1 MNLYAYK
8 ICFYFSGYFFK
19 KLEKIVEILFVLSKF
34 EKNLKILNIALEN
47 IFLNENQ
54 KSLKLKKD
62 LKKEF
67 KVKKLI
73 KLKNQ

>member
-19 KLEKIVEILFVLSKF
+19 KLEKVVEILFVLSKI

-47 IFLNENQ
+47 IFFKWKSKKFKIKKKIWK
-54 KSLKLKKD
+54 KSLKLKNK
-62 LKKEF
+62 
-67 KVKKLI
+67 
-73 KLKNQ
+73 